1 MRIRYGTYDE
11 NGDAFD
17 ASRVV
22 PTLNFSKL
30 ANRPTWFR
38 IYNRKV
44 IRVTPASH
52 PDSGQKSGGHAESRI
67 YGRARTR
74 YRTAMFTG
82 RVSSPV
88 PGKVVHDPPAWG
100 YGA

>member
-1 MRIRYGTYDE
+1 MGFCNFVLLAQETTI
-11 NGDAFD
+11 
-17 ASRVV
+17 
-22 PTLNFSKL
+22 LNFTKL
-30 ANRPTWFR
+30 ANRPTWFWTDD
-38 IYNRKV
+38 RKV

-52 PDSGQKSGGHAESRI
+52 SDSDQKSGWHTESI
-67 YGRARTR
+67 IHGRARTR